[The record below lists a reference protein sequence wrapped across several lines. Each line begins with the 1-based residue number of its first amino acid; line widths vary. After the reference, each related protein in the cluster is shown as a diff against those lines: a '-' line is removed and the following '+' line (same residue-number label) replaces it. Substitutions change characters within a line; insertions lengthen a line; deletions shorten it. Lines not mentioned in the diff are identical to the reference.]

1 MKTIQKNGMKFLVAL
16 SIFLGFTVHALGDNC
31 STKLFSVTIDSKLT
45 IGDVIDNLAD
55 TCGLTVIVN
64 DNAAKL
70 RLNKKL
76 YYVKLKNSTLKGFLN
91 TILKDNDLNYTLNG
105 NKLKISYLIT
115 RTFRIHYVTGARK
128 GISTANVTIANSQN
142 AANNVGNGGSSRS
155 SGSSGSSGSSSGRS
169 NSGGSSSVSK
179 TGISIEN
186 TQEFKFWKTIE
197 TEIQRILVGAAD
209 GSTHYTRSGD
219 TWTGPDGQIWEY
231 NPLAPIINPEAGM
244 LTVTGTERQVNRV
257 AKYVYTLSKQMKSQ
271 VLIDVR
277 ILSVSFDDS
286 TTSGVDWSQLYSLQN
301 LTINSLMMAQK
312 NVSSY
317 TFDTVTDD
325 FTETTFTEGS
335 RPRNGQLV
343 RITGNTKV
351 TEVVKFLST
360 QGDVKAISSPR
371 VMTLNNQPALISVG
385 KELFYKIKS
394 STTASGG
401 SSGAV
406 AAEGELVDSVF
417 AGILLDITPEI
428 NSNGYITLKINP
440 SISDTVNDVPSD
452 GAVRTIPPDL
462 IRRQIAS
469 VIKVKDG
476 EHAILGGLV
485 SSKTGFQN
493 NKVPL
498 LGDMPLIGDLFK
510 REEKINKV
518 EELVLIITPH
528 IIKNSK
534 SVSLKDLGYS
544 KLNEK

>member
-1 MKTIQKNGMKFLVAL
+1 MKTIQKNGIKILVL
-16 SIFLGFTVHALGDNC
+16 VSVFLGFTVHALADSC

-45 IGDVIDNLAD
+45 IADVIDNLAD

-64 DNAAKL
+64 DDAAKM

-115 RTFRIHYVTGARK
+115 RTFQIHYVSGARK
-128 GISTANVTIANSQN
+128 GKSTANVTIANSNN
-142 AANNVGNGGSSRS
+142 AAGSGGGGSDSSQSR
-155 SGSSGSSGSSSGRS
+155 
-169 NSGGSSSVSK
+169 
-179 TGISIEN
+179 TGISIES
-186 TQEFKFWKTIE
+186 THEFAFWKNVE
-197 TEIQRILVGAAD
+197 LEVQRILVGAAD
-209 GSTHYTRSGD
+209 GSTHYTKTGN
-219 TWTGPDGQIWEY
+219 TWTGPNGQVWEY

-244 LTVTGTERQVNRV
+244 VTVTGTERQINRV
-257 AKYVYTLSKQMKSQ
+257 ARYIHTLSKQMKSQ

-277 ILSVSFDDS
+277 ILAVAFDDS
-286 TTSGVDWSQLYSLQN
+286 TTSGVDWSQLYKLQN
-301 LTINSLMMAQK
+301 LTINSLSMAQK
-312 NVSSY
+312 NISEY
-317 TFDTVTDD
+317 TFDN
-325 FTETTFTEGS
+325 TEGITDAQFELGTE
-335 RPRNGQLV
+335 PRNGQV
-343 RITGNTKV
+343 VNITGNAEV

-385 KELFYKIKS
+385 QELFYKIKS
-394 STTASGG
+394 SSTASGAG
-401 SSGAV
+401 GAV
-406 AAEGELVDSVF
+406 ASEGELVDSVF

-428 NSNGYITLKINP
+428 NSNGYVTLKINP
-440 SISDTVNDVPSD
+440 SISETVNELPSD
-452 GAVRTIPPDL
+452 GGVRTIPPDL
-462 IRRQIAS
+462 VRRQIAS

-485 SSKTGFQN
+485 SSKTGFKN

-534 SVSLKDLGYS
+534 SVSLKDLGYT

>member
-1 MKTIQKNGMKFLVAL
+1 MKNIQKMGLKFLI
-16 SIFLGFTVHALGDNC
+16 SISLLVGITTYSLAESC

-55 TCGLTVIVN
+55 TCGLTVIVK
-64 DNAAKL
+64 DDAAKL

-115 RTFRIHYVTGARK
+115 RTFRVHYISGGRIGK
-128 GISTANVTIANSQN
+128 STANVTIANTQS
-142 AANNVGNGGSSRS
+142 GGTT
-155 SGSSGSSGSSSGRS
+155 SGSTG
-169 NSGGSSSVSK
+169 NSGESTNSK
-179 TGISIEN
+179 TGISIESSN
-186 TQEFKFWKTIE
+186 EFAFWKTVE
-197 TEIQRILVGAAD
+197 KEIQRILVGAAD
-209 GSTHYTRSGD
+209 GSTHYTKTGK
-219 TWTGPDGQIWEY
+219 TWTGPNGKIWEY

-244 LTVTGTERQVNRV
+244 VTVTGTERQINRV
-257 AKYVYTLSKQMKSQ
+257 ARYIHTMSKQMKSQ

-277 ILSVSFDDS
+277 ILAVSFDDS
-286 TTSGVDWSQLYSLQN
+286 TTSGVDWSQLYKLQN
-301 LTINSLMMAQK
+301 LTINSLQNFRDNIGSYEFDK
-312 NVSSY
+312 ESGITESTTEFIPDELKQSSI
-317 TFDTVTDD
+317 VNMVGR
-325 FTETTFTEGS
+325 TE
-335 RPRNGQLV
+335 
-343 RITGNTKV
+343 V

-360 QGDVKAISSPR
+360 QGDVKSISSPR

-394 STTASGG
+394 ASTASSGG
-401 SSGAV
+401 GAV
-406 AAEGELVDSVF
+406 AAQGEIVDSVF

-428 NSNGYITLKINP
+428 NTNGTITLKINP
-440 SISDTVNDVPSD
+440 SISETVNEVASD
-452 GAVRTIPPDL
+452 GGVRTIPPDL
-462 IRRQIAS
+462 VRRQIAS
-469 VIKVKDG
+469 VITVKNG
-476 EHAILGGLV
+476 EHAILGGLI
-485 SSKTGFQN
+485 SSSTGFKN

-528 IIKNSK
+528 IVKNSK
-534 SVSLKDLGYS
+534 SVSLKDLGYT